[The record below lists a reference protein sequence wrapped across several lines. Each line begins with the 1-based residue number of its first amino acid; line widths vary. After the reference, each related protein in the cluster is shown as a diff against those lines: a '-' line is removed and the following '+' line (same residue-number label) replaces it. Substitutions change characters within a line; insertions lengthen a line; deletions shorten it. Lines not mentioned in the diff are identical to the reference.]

1 MALSTHLRTAADELD
16 REKARAMEI
25 LRGTPGRVRVKG
37 PEPHRPPV
45 AGRGCPRC
53 HGSREAMYHSAL
65 RQAQDGRPGGVDPHD
80 WATLTP
86 GPSPMPGRG
95 ESEDGPGEA
104 DLARERASARARLA
118 ELLREMNELVMGAF
132 DAGEAVGDE

>member
-1 MALSTHLRTAADELD
+1 
-16 REKARAMEI
+16 
-25 LRGTPGRVRVKG
+25 
-37 PEPHRPPV
+37 
-45 AGRGCPRC
+45 
-53 HGSREAMYHSAL
+53 
-65 RQAQDGRPGGVDPHD
+65 
-80 WATLTP
+80 
-86 GPSPMPGRG
+86 MPGRG